1 MSDPDTQL
9 DIKKRARRR
18 LIGAIALALTAA
30 IVLPMVMDHEPRP
43 PAQDIVIRIP
53 ARDQAEVPA
62 LPGARDTA
70 AVAGALPPAPPDST
84 AGNTPEPA
92 VKAAPLPGSAPLPP
106 QSDTAS
112 RVADRPADPPTQKA
126 ADKPAPPPPAAP
138 RPADKTADAEARRAA
153 SRLEDKP
160 AAEIAKPK
168 DAGAAKSSRWML
180 QLGVFSDPD
189 NVAKLRARM
198 KTAGVDTHT
207 ELVTGADG
215 KARTRVRAGPFSSR
229 EEADKAKSRLDKA
242 GFKGMLA
249 ELP

>member
-62 LPGARDTA
+62 LPGVRDSA

-84 AGNTPEPA
+84 AGSTPEPA
-92 VKAAPLPGSAPLPP
+92 VKAAPLPTPAPVLP
-106 QSDTAS
+106 QADTAS
-112 RVADRPADPPTQKA
+112 RVAD
-126 ADKPAPPPPAAP
+126 KPAEKGTDKSAPPFPATP
-138 RPADKTADAEARRAA
+138 RPADKAADAEARRAA
-153 SRLEDKP
+153 NLLEGKP
-160 AAEIAKPK
+160 AADTAKPK
-168 DAGAAKSSRWML
+168 DAGAAQSGRWML

-207 ELVTGADG
+207 EPVTGADG

-229 EEADKAKSRLDKA
+229 EEADKAKARLDKA
-242 GFKGMLA
+242 GFKGILA